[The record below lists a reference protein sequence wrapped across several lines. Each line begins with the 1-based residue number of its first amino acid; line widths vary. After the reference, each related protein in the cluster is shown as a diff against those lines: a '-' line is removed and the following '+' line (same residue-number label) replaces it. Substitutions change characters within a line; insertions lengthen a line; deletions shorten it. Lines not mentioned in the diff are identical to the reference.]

1 MAKPLKAT
9 SMLHLTLK
17 SQGRSTIIFCH
28 GRLVWSEEGT
38 LLKAIFFVR
47 DCDRL
52 TLDLTGVDSIDARG
66 LAVLATIAKWAS
78 RKRVKFAVSNPT
90 RRVYELIHL
99 VSLDSVISVH
109 AIEPVPFDLG
119 IEFNRDPAQFSSAN
133 SLRRNS
139 VRRNLT
145 RRT

>member
-1 MAKPLKAT
+1 M
-9 SMLHLTLK
+9 
-17 SQGRSTIIFCH
+17 
-28 GRLVWSEEGT
+28 
-38 LLKAIFFVR
+38 R

-78 RKRVKFAVSNPT
+78 RKTVKFAVSNPT

-99 VSLDSVISVH
+99 VSLDRVISVH
-109 AIEPVPFDLG
+109 AIEPVPSDLG
-119 IEFNRDPAQFSSAN
+119 IEFNQDAARFSSAS